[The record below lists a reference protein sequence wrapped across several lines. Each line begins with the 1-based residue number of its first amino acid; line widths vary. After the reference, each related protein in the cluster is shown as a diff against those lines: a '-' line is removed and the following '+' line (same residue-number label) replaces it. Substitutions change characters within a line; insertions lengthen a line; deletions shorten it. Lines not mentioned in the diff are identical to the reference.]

1 MSGLSLN
8 QEVKKMNWQE
18 KLQALDKSASKEEKD
33 RCKSEIVLDL
43 MKTEV
48 FTRLDKLRDELV
60 QQGLTVTLNPNCADD
75 IEQSDDVENALR
87 DLRNI
92 FLKK

>member
-1 MSGLSLN
+1 
-8 QEVKKMNWQE
+8 MNWQE

-75 IEQSDDVENALR
+75 IRLLDYEQSDDIEQSDNDDDAIKQPEP
-87 DLRNI
+87 DT
-92 FLKK
+92 

>member
-1 MSGLSLN
+1 
-8 QEVKKMNWQE
+8 
-18 KLQALDKSASKEEKD
+18 
-33 RCKSEIVLDL
+33 

-87 DLRNI
+87 DFRNI